1 MCAQASRDILRV
13 GNVWACD
20 LVPLESQNAETKRV
34 ASSSG
39 ARRLEIKDSG
49 HMLIPMQGGKF
60 GPERLITTKGNSSTM
75 AWSTLKH
82 LMIAQKLRRGDGPDG
97 VIMPDARRNER
108 LFGATGRTSYRSSG
122 VKLEHVTEEYDPSED
137 TCIKAFVRLIALVA
151 AAAVAEANA

>member
-1 MCAQASRDILRV
+1 
-13 GNVWACD
+13 
-20 LVPLESQNAETKRV
+20 
-34 ASSSG
+34 
-39 ARRLEIKDSG
+39 
-49 HMLIPMQGGKF
+49 MLIPMQGGKF
-60 GPERLITTKGNSSTM
+60 GPERLITTKGNGSTM

-82 LMIAQKLRRGDGPDG
+82 LMISQKLRRGDGPDG

-151 AAAVAEANA
+151 AAAVAEAIA